1 MSEDQHTGEKKFIE
15 EGWFKDSPEGLVLVG
30 SKCDAC
36 GKVFFPKKKVCP
48 NCFEGQLRDV
58 PLSKRGKLHSYTLS
72 ILGPPDMEKP
82 FLCGFIDLPEG
93 IKLYSLLT
101 ECDPW
106 DKALKM
112 NMDMEMVIDR
122 IKNDEKNNEIIAYKF
137 KPIKK
142 EEK

>member
-48 NCFEGQLRDV
+48 NCFEGQLREV

-93 IKLYSLLT
+93 IKLLFSPHRMRSLGQS
-101 ECDPW
+101 
-106 DKALKM
+106 
-112 NMDMEMVIDR
+112 
-122 IKNDEKNNEIIAYKF
+122 IKDEHGYGDGY
-137 KPIKK
+137 
-142 EEK
+142 